1 MRRRWA
7 GISPRF
13 TGLMIMMALAFG
25 LLAVTKVREVAASS
39 SDVLQALRYY
49 EGTWSVDVHPAEGMT
64 TSLRP
69 YSVSISCSD
78 VASGREC
85 RSHFVDAN
93 GCCASRDFQYRY
105 VKWKKDPTIVYEK
118 NLLKQSTVRHWLV
131 RDGQIAE
138 GEDSVEKGSFCGRG
152 DSAEEEMHVLRRDV
166 YTIEGSDQYELE
178 RFSKWD
184 VRPACVDQKPR
195 EWVLEMTA
203 MFHREK

>member
-1 MRRRWA
+1 MVRRWA
-7 GISPRF
+7 GRSPRL
-13 TGLMIMMALAFG
+13 TRLMIMMVLAFG
-25 LLAVTKVREVAASS
+25 LLALAKVREVAASS
-39 SDVLQALRYY
+39 SDVLHALRYY
-49 EGTWSVDVHPAEGMT
+49 EGTWSVDVHPAAGMT

-85 RSHFVDAN
+85 RSHFVDAD
-93 GCCASRDFQYRY
+93 GCCASRDFLNRY
-105 VKWKKDPTIVYEK
+105 VKSKKDSTIVYEK
-118 NLLKQSTVRHWLV
+118 NLLKESTVRHWLT

-138 GEDSVEKGSFCGRG
+138 GEDSAEEGSFCGRG

-166 YTIEGSDQYELE
+166 YTIEGPDQYKLE

-184 VRPACVDQKPR
+184 VRPTCVGQKPP
-195 EWVLEMTA
+195 EWVLEDTA